1 MFLSPRKLLRS
12 IWRLPSESINT
23 LLRSWSVDVWR
34 RCDFS
39 FPFLVSW
46 IGCAIYAYL
55 SFQCPEL
62 YECSSFVRI
71 LFKLLV
77 LIMVLSFLYTGV
89 YDPGVIRST
98 EENSLARGSVLESQ
112 KYSYCSLCDLYRPE
126 GAKHCP
132 KCGVCLYNCD
142 HHCIVM
148 G

>member
-1 MFLSPRKLLRS
+1 
-12 IWRLPSESINT
+12 
-23 LLRSWSVDVWR
+23 
-34 RCDFS
+34 
-39 FPFLVSW
+39 
-46 IGCAIYAYL
+46 
-55 SFQCPEL
+55 
-62 YECSSFVRI
+62 
-71 LFKLLV
+71 
-77 LIMVLSFLYTGV
+77 MVLSFLYTGV

-148 G
+148 GQCVARNNLITFYVFLVSLFLVQFLHFYMGTSLASHYFLFLKSFYIKLGKLLHIIPSLVCTNKSFKIND